1 MADRL
6 LSSARFRE
14 EQSLEKVNSDLL
26 GFFFQNKIC
35 QNTVPTR
42 ILSQHIPFSFFF
54 SFFFVLMPC

>member
-26 GFFFQNKIC
+26 VFFLQNKIC
-35 QNTVPTR
+35 QNTVPT
-42 ILSQHIPFSFFF
+42 
-54 SFFFVLMPC
+54 

>member
-35 QNTVPTR
+35 QNTVPT
-42 ILSQHIPFSFFF
+42 
-54 SFFFVLMPC
+54 